1 MAQATYIIDSLHSRL
16 TVRTSL
22 DGGRNS
28 DMVIDFDF
36 EKAFLHD
43 EEVYLFGFGHDF
55 GGTAQSTGF
64 VLSGG
69 FIGIIGLWFLVVGW
83 IHFVRGVLVLGRR
96 VAIIIIF
103 IPDRRTYYKW
113 YFKFLPQ
120 YRSFFRDGCFG
131 NCHLLETFFNLFY
144 TIGECF
150 PCGVCWR
157 EEDLVGRGLLL
168 IGSSHLVF
176 VPSSLKVMA

>member
-103 IPDRRTYYKW
+103 IPDRRTYHINGISNFCPNTDHFSGMGVLGTVTYWKLFLI
-113 YFKFLPQ
+113 YFIQL
-120 YRSFFRDGCFG
+120 G
-131 NCHLLETFFNLFY
+131 NAF
-144 TIGECF
+144 
-150 PCGVCWR
+150 
-157 EEDLVGRGLLL
+157 LVGCVGEKR
-168 IGSSHLVF
+168 I
-176 VPSSLKVMA
+176 

>member
-103 IPDRRTYYKW
+103 IPDRRTYHINGISNFAPIPIIFQGW
-113 YFKFLPQ
+113 VFWEL
-120 YRSFFRDGCFG
+120 S
-131 NCHLLETFFNLFY
+131 
-144 TIGECF
+144 
-150 PCGVCWR
+150 
-157 EEDLVGRGLLL
+157 L
-168 IGSSHLVF
+168 IGNF
-176 VPSSLKVMA
+176 F